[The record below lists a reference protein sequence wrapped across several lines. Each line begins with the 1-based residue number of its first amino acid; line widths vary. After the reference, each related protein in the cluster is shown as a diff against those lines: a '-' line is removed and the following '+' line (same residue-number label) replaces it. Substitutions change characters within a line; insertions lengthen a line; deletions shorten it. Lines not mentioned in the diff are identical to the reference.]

1 MTQSIICFTF
11 LVCFNIIKSF
21 HAEISEQIKWL
32 TQYFIFSV
40 TLNFM
45 KSKSPKCTFNT

>member
-1 MTQSIICFTF
+1 MLI
-11 LVCFNIIKSF
+11 N
-21 HAEISEQIKWL
+21 EQIKWL

-45 KSKSPKCTFNT
+45 KSKPPKCTFNT